1 MRAIIH
7 HEELHIDKPAWSSYH
22 PLEPPKA
29 GIWLP
34 CHYFDYIG
42 GIGTGGLNAIMLG
55 RLRMDIQDSI
65 LAYDAVL
72 KEVIRHERLF
82 HSRSC
87 LFWPRAKFSHL
98 ILDQMIVDV
107 VRHHAPKVHG
117 FPGSSCFVSDEHQC
131 RTVVVA
137 VQKQEQLRTPY
148 LFRTYKNIHGS
159 ADPSSRELRPDR
171 NLGLAH
177 HIPIWQVA
185 KATTAAPTYF
195 QPVVID
201 GVEYTGAGF
210 GMNNAQA
217 EIYNEVKNMNGD
229 TRDSIILSVGSGTNN
244 IPSRNRRI
252 RFAQYIT
259 HLQSLFPSES
269 EQIHRRMV
277 SRPEY
282 YRLDVEEGLGQIK
295 MDEWRS
301 RGRVRTSIGSLIG
314 RHRSRRG
321 ENPPRIKLEPLRQGQ
336 RLFLANRVHTGEDQ
350 THPKVPTKRDPKS
363 AKQAGHQ
370 DQQSQNMTVA
380 PKDSPSG
387 PITVNTESN
396 IPRWF
401 QPRDHTKESIC
412 RYTREYLDRED
423 VQSKINEIAQ
433 ILVKKRRERVKSD
446 LERWERF
453 CFGTWYQC
461 RIHRCPRAEKEYGS
475 RSALRAHLLEKH
487 ADQFSGWHPATLEA
501 ALDRGR
507 FRVH

>member
-1 MRAIIH
+1 MKAIIH
-7 HEELHIDKPAWSSYH
+7 REELHIDGPAGSSYH
-22 PLEPPKA
+22 PFEPPKA

-34 CHYFDYIG
+34 CHYFDYVG

-82 HSRSC
+82 HSRSR
-87 LFWPRAKFSHL
+87 LFWPRARFGHL
-98 ILDQMIVDV
+98 ILEQMIADV

-137 VQKQEQLRTPY
+137 FQKQEQLSIPY

-185 KATTAAPTYF
+185 RATTAAPTYF
-195 QPVVID
+195 QPVIIN

-210 GMNNAQA
+210 GMNNAPAEA

-229 TRDSIILSVGSGTNN
+229 IRDSFILSVGSRTENN
-244 IPSRNRRI
+244 LSGDLNIGFHEDSSLPRAGSKQRD
-252 RFAQYIT
+252 
-259 HLQSLFPSES
+259 QSTALTTK
-269 EQIHRRMV
+269 
-277 SRPEY
+277 Y
-282 YRLDVEEGLGQIK
+282 YRLEVQEFLVTYQMNALRRDRKLFSPNRDHTIKDQIHSGITQT
-295 MDEWRS
+295 MDRM
-301 RGRVRTSIGSLIG
+301 R
-314 RHRSRRG
+314 
-321 ENPPRIKLEPLRQGQ
+321 
-336 RLFLANRVHTGEDQ
+336 
-350 THPKVPTKRDPKS
+350 
-363 AKQAGHQ
+363 AKKAVHQ
-370 DQQSQNMTVA
+370 DRASQNSTVA
-380 PKDSPSG
+380 PKDSSSG
-387 PITVNTESN
+387 PIAVDNKSK
-396 IPRWF
+396 IPRWS
-401 QPRDHTKESIC
+401 QPKDLTKESIYRC
-412 RYTREYLDRED
+412 TRRYLDRED
-423 VQSKINEIAQ
+423 VQSKVNEVAK

-461 RIHRCPRAEKEYGS
+461 RIHRCPRAETEYGS
-475 RSALRAHLLEKH
+475 RSALQTHLLDKH
-487 ADQFSGWHPATLEA
+487 TDQFSRRDPAALEA

-507 FRVH
+507 FRVY

>member
-1 MRAIIH
+1 
-7 HEELHIDKPAWSSYH
+7 
-22 PLEPPKA
+22 
-29 GIWLP
+29 
-34 CHYFDYIG
+34 
-42 GIGTGGLNAIMLG
+42 MLG
-55 RLRMDIQDSI
+55 RLRMNIQDSI

-72 KEVIRHERLF
+72 KEVVRHERLF
-82 HSRSC
+82 HSRSR
-87 LFWPRAKFSHL
+87 LFWPRARFGHL
-98 ILDQMIVDV
+98 ILEQMIADV

-117 FPGSSCFVSDEHQC
+117 FPGSSCFASDEHQC

-137 VQKQEQLRTPY
+137 FQKQEQLRIPY

-195 QPVVID
+195 QPVIID

-210 GMNNAQA
+210 GMNNAPAEA
-217 EIYNEVKNMNGD
+217 EIYNEVKNMIGD
-229 TRDSIILSVGSGTNN
+229 TRDSIILSVGSRTNN
-244 IPSRNRRI
+244 IPLRNRRI
-252 RFAQYIT
+252 SFPLYLIQ
-259 HLQSLFPSES
+259 LQSEWVQVHKRL
-269 EQIHRRMV
+269 V

-295 MDEWRS
+295 MDEWRA

-321 ENPPRIKLEPLRQGQ
+321 ENPPRIELEPLRQGQ
-336 RLFLANRVHTGEDQ
+336 PFFSTSTTIVHTVEDQ

-423 VQSKINEIAQ
+423 VQIKIYEIAG

-453 CFGTWYQC
+453 CFRTWYQC
-461 RIHRCPRAEKEYGS
+461 RIRRCPRAEKEYGS
-475 RSALRAHLLEKH
+475 RSALQAHLLDKH
-487 ADQFSGWHPATLEA
+487 ADQFPRRDPAALKA

-507 FRVH
+507 FRVY